1 MYYLIYRYEEVKIN
15 VKGIFKGVNDRFNGI
30 TVDSN
35 EENCDNI
42 DNFKQAL
49 DSKYK
54 ISFSSIT

>member
-1 MYYLIYRYEEVKIN
+1 MYYLIYRYEKVKIN

-49 DSKYK
+49 DSK
-54 ISFSSIT
+54 